1 MTAGDFVDRVL
12 NAALI
17 KAAQGANKL
26 MELTLPMR
34 HGTPIDMS
42 DLLVE
47 FEQNNEVHEPPQTCD
62 ISGHP
67 LAVEDVAPPAGAGV
81 SPDSAADTGGHPDR
95 ATSELLEEAAGRI
108 EVATQRAWGVP
119 VIMADFIAELRDR
132 AASFAAF
139 GD

>member
-95 ATSELLEEAAGRI
+95 ATSELLEDAAYRI
-108 EVATQRAWGVP
+108 VW
-119 VIMADFIAELRDR
+119 MASRIWDTGFVNELRDR
-132 AASFAAF
+132 ASAFAAF